1 MPDSI
6 LPSANAPGNVDQKKL
21 AGLAKEWGKLPEK
34 ERTKAML
41 ELTRDMPARHREVI
55 ENYIKK
61 ISQMPASS
69 TP

>member
-1 MPDSI
+1 MQDSQI
-6 LPSANAPGNVDQKKL
+6 APFQGQGIAGNQRLSKL
-21 AGLAKEWGKLPEK
+21 VKDWGKLPEK

-61 ISQMPASS
+61 ISAAPPGGA
-69 TP
+69 P